1 MSRVPSGPEHLG
13 SFFSA
18 ALSIVALFGVGFAT
32 ACGGAKSTPPPVLSR
47 NTQVTVAL
55 TSTAND
61 QLSEFD
67 LVLNTLSLTSKSGK
81 TVSLLSTPQG
91 FEFTHLNGQLAPG
104 FTVTVPQDIY
114 LSATATVGGAEFACV
129 VDIPDSGLTSATYNY
144 GYTPDS
150 NVSVNLP
157 SPITITGSHMGL
169 AIDLQVLQ
177 SATFPSTCWIPDASW
192 SITPTFNVTP
202 VVFSSQPT
210 NPENGKVVALDGEI
224 AAIAPSGTSFTLSV
238 AEGDALTDNVTVSA
252 SNNTVYQGVGNFS
265 ALTVGT
271 FVDMDGALQP
281 DNSVLAS
288 RIAVEY
294 ASAVNVV
301 TGPVMFVDAIE
312 PALYIMGRD
321 QQGSDYS
328 NVYFIGGQPF
338 SFDSAIFQTSGQLT
352 NLQNL
357 PFVPSFT
364 GSNMVAGQNVYLSS
378 PALTDTSNPYTE
390 LEAITLIPQ
399 TINGSVT
406 ASALSGSFTDY
417 SVSLAPYDLFPN
429 LAVQPGQTT
438 LLNNPSDV
446 EVYVDNTTQLLNSQ
460 SLAEGGTFRFYGLVF
475 NDNGT
480 LRMDCAQV
488 NDGVAQTQLQG
499 SQQSHLTRGVTQVR
513 RGRIGRSSQIT
524 TVITRQPQP

>member
-1 MSRVPSGPEHLG
+1 MSRVPSDPEHSG

-18 ALSIVALFGVGFAT
+18 VLSIVALFGVGFAT
-32 ACGGAKSTPPPVLSR
+32 ACGGARSTPVLSG

-67 LVLNTLSLTSKSGK
+67 LVLNSLALTSKSGK

-114 LSATATVGGAEFACV
+114 NSATATVGGASFACATY
-129 VDIPDSGLTSATYNY
+129 IPDSGLTSATYSY

-150 NVSVNLP
+150 NVTVNLP
-157 SPITITGSHMGL
+157 SPIAITGSNMGL
-169 AIDLQVLQ
+169 AISLDVLQ
-177 SATFPSTCWIPDASW
+177 SATFPSTCWIPGIISW

-202 VVFSSQPT
+202 VVLSAQPT
-210 NPENGKVVALDGEI
+210 NPANGKVVALDGEI
-224 AAIAPSGTSFTLSV
+224 TAISPSGSSFTLAV
-238 AEGDALTDNVTVSA
+238 AEGDATADNVPIGTGS
-252 SNNTVYQGVGNFS
+252 NTVYQGIGNFS

-281 DNSVLAS
+281 DSSVLAS

-294 ASAVNVV
+294 ASAVDVV
-301 TGPVMFVDAIE
+301 AGPVLFVDTIE
-312 PALYIMGRD
+312 PALLIMGRD
-321 QQGSDYS
+321 QQGSDFS
-328 NVYFIGGQPF
+328 KGYFIGGLF
-338 SFDSAIFQTSGQLT
+338 YSFDSAAFQISGQLA

-364 GSNMVAGQNVYLSS
+364 SSNMVAGQNVYLSS
-378 PALTDTSNPYTE
+378 PLLSDSSNPYTE

-399 TINGSVT
+399 TINGTVT
-406 ASALSGSFTDY
+406 ASAPSGSFTDY

-438 LLNNPSDV
+438 QLNNPSDV
-446 EVYVDNTTQLLNSQ
+446 EVYVDNTTQMLNSHP
-460 SLAEGGTFRFYGLVF
+460 LAVNGTFRFYGLVF

-488 NDGVAQTQLQG
+488 NDGVVLTQSQG
-499 SQQSHLTRGVTQVR
+499 SQQSRLTKGVTQVR
-513 RGRIGRSSQIT
+513 RGIFGRSSQVA